1 MEYLSDASWSSDS
14 EEEIEEPEDIYCPR
28 ELDYWSIEDL
38 LDQHCPPPI
47 LEYLRTVSVVT
58 IRECVRAPLT
68 LDIRKVVDPKSA
80 HNFQRLQ
87 SRRAPIQGADIT
99 FDEFDAMGEYCMRL
113 CEACRVPALA
123 ARIWSCM
130 IRLLEYRTMA

>member
-1 MEYLSDASWSSDS
+1 MDYFSDASWSSDS

-28 ELDYWSIEDL
+28 ELDYWAIEDL

-47 LEYLRTVSVVT
+47 LEYLRTLSVVT
-58 IRECVRAPLT
+58 IRECVLAPLT
-68 LDIRKVVDPKSA
+68 SQIDSVVDAKSA
-80 HNFQRLQ
+80 HNWLRFR

-113 CEACRVPALA
+113 CEACRVPALV
-123 ARIWSCM
+123 ARSWSCM
-130 IRLLEYRTMA
+130 IRLLQYRKTA